1 MTLKVPGAD
10 DHANKLRRFQALG
23 SVSQGLHQ
31 TGEHKTTTTTTTTT
45 TIFYFIA
52 FSFSAT
58 KAFASHHFL
67 TCCR

>member
-1 MTLKVPGAD
+1 MELKVPGAD

-23 SVSQGLHQ
+23 SLSQGLRQ
-31 TGEHKTTTTTTTTT
+31 TGEHKTTTTTTTT

-58 KAFASHHFL
+58 KAFASHHFS